1 MAMSNHAE
9 QYQHQISDIFDK
21 FLNSMR
27 DSRVRVDI
35 DSLCQDGFCIV
46 KLTLWRCRSCQEDS
60 YLFRTLFYVHRQ
72 YDLTNLQR
80 HLDAIVWTYSVSPR
94 SDSSETEADA
104 DANADSEGTI
114 ESNWTIY
121 SESDTQHIV
130 LNSDHPASTSDEYN
144 WWTPTKSEADSDCRI
159 IDPEDYS
166 DN

>member
-1 MAMSNHAE
+1 MAMSNRAE

-35 DSLCQDGFCIV
+35 DSLHQDGFCIV
-46 KLTLWRCRSCQEDS
+46 KFTLWRCRSCPEDS
-60 YLFRTLFYVHRQ
+60 YLFRTLFYVCRL

-94 SDSSETEADA
+94 SDSSETEVDP
-104 DANADSEGTI
+104 NADSEGTI
-114 ESNWTIY
+114 ESNRTIY
-121 SESDTQHIV
+121 SESDTQDIV
-130 LNSDHPASTSDEYN
+130 LNSNHPASTSDEYN
-144 WWTPTKSEADSDCRI
+144 KWTPTKSEADSDCRI